1 MVNNYME
8 KFKSLGLSNT
18 TISALKDKGF
28 EEPTPIQEATIPLLL
43 QGEFDVVG
51 QAQTGTGK
59 TAAFGLPII
68 EKINNNSRAVQ
79 TLVLVP
85 TRELALQVSE
95 ELNSLKGKK
104 KLNIVPI
111 YGGQS
116 MEQQISKL
124 KRGID
129 IVVGTPG
136 RVLDHIKRKRLKLQ
150 NISYLVLDEAD
161 EMLNMGFIEDI
172 EKILESANPD
182 RKTLLFSA
190 TMPKEIIAI
199 AKNYMREYQVVK
211 VTKQQLTTNLTE
223 QIYFQVNES
232 DKFEALCRIIDIES
246 EFYGLVFCRTKNDVG
261 RIAGQLIDRGYD
273 ADGMH
278 GDISQYQ
285 REEVLNKFR
294 KQRINVLVATDVAAR
309 GMDIKNLT
317 HVINYA
323 LPQDSDSYVHR
334 IGRTGR
340 AGKEG
345 TAITFVTPS
354 EFKKITRIQKAVKSD
369 IRLEKIPRIRE
380 IVRAKRAR
388 IKRDIFTL
396 VNEEIDDSYIKMAN
410 DLLEENDS
418 ERVLA
423 ALLKYAFHKQLDTSN
438 YSEIGQLKTN
448 NVITVDQKGKT
459 RLFIALGKED
469 GMSEKK
475 LVRFIKTGTTIRREK
490 INNIRLFDEYS
501 FVTVPFKEAEII
513 LKMFGGKKNP
523 GQRPIIERAKMP
535 ANGR

>member
-1 MVNNYME
+1 ME

-18 TISALKDKGF
+18 TISALMEKGF

-68 EKINNNSRAVQ
+68 EKISNNTRSVQ

-104 KLNIVPI
+104 KLTIVPI

-136 RVLDHIKRKRLKLQ
+136 RILDHIKRKKLKLQ
-150 NISYLVLDEAD
+150 HISYLVLDEAD

-172 EKILESANPD
+172 EKILEHANPD
-182 RKTLLFSA
+182 RNTLLFSA
-190 TMPKEIIAI
+190 TMPKEIMAI

-223 QIYFQVNES
+223 QIYFQVNEA
-232 DKFEALCRIIDIES
+232 DKFEALCRIVDIEFD
-246 EFYGLVFCRTKNDVG
+246 FYGLVFCRTKNDVS
-261 RIAGQLIDRGYD
+261 RIAGHLVDRGYD
-273 ADGMH
+273 ADALH

-285 REEVLNKFR
+285 REEVLKKFR
-294 KQRINVLVATDVAAR
+294 KKRINILVATDVAAR
-309 GMDIKNLT
+309 GMDIKDLT

-323 LPQDSDSYVHR
+323 LPQDPDSYVHR
-334 IGRTGR
+334 VGRTGR

-369 IRLEKIPRIRE
+369 IRLEKIPRVRE

-388 IKRDIFTL
+388 IKRDLFRL
-396 VNEEIDDSYIKMAN
+396 VNEEMDSSYLKMAN
-410 DLLEENDS
+410 DLLEENDP

-423 ALLKYAFHKQLDTSN
+423 ALLKYAFHKHLDTSH
-438 YSEIGQLKTN
+438 YHEIGQARANKVSN
-448 NVITVDQKGKT
+448 VDQKGKT

-475 LVRFIKTGTTIRREK
+475 LVQFIKKGSNVRRERIK
-490 INNIRLFDEYS
+490 NIRLFDEYS
-501 FVTVPFKEAEII
+501 FVTVPYKDAEVI
-513 LKMFGGKKNP
+513 LKMFGGKKKP
-523 GQRPIIERAKMP
+523 GKRPIIERAKMP
-535 ANGR
+535 TNGR